1 MFRVKICGIT
11 NLNDYNLINRLGT
24 NFSGFIFYKKSP
36 RFIELKNAAEIIQ
49 KGKSNSLNVGVF
61 VNETAENVR
70 KIYKNAGLDL
80 VQLHGSESPE
90 YCSKLGLPYWKVL
103 RVKTT
108 ETLKIM
114 DKYTQGDILL
124 DTFLP
129 NQPGG
134 TGIQF
139 SEYILDEA
147 VKYNRN
153 LIIAGGISE
162 HNIERLSSRN
172 IYAIDLCSSVE
183 RIPGI
188 KDEDKLKLFFNK
200 VDNLK
205 GANNESK

>member
-1 MFRVKICGIT
+1 MFKVKICGIT
-11 NLNDYNLINRLGT
+11 NLIDYNLINHLGT
-24 NFSGFIFYKKSP
+24 DFSGFIFYKKSP
-36 RFIELKNAAEIIQ
+36 RFIESENAAEIIQ
-49 KGKSNSLNVGVF
+49 KGKSNSLTVGVF
-61 VNETAENVR
+61 VNETAINVK
-70 KIYKNAGLDL
+70 KIYKNTGLDL

-90 YCSKLGLPYWKVL
+90 YCRELGLPYWKVL

-108 ETLKIM
+108 ETLKKM

-124 DTFLP
+124 DTFSP

-134 TGIQF
+134 TGIAF

-147 VKYNRN
+147 LKYNRN

-162 HNIERLSSRN
+162 HNIEKIVSKD

-188 KDEDKLKLFFNK
+188 KDEDKLRLFFKK
-200 VDNLK
+200 VSNLK
-205 GANNESK
+205 GANNE